1 MDKTVL
7 VVDDSKVSRLMLIN
21 FLKQLDPEWRMLEAE
36 DGKKAAGLALAHRP
50 SFVIMDVNMPVMGGI
65 EAATIIASELPATT
79 IVLLSAT
86 AQVEDDVKVTSLG
99 VRFLQKPISETLVR
113 TAIGYWQESQ

>member
-21 FLKQLDPEWRMLEAE
+21 FLKQLDPEWRVLQAE
-36 DGKKAAGLALAHRP
+36 DGKQAAGLALAHRP
-50 SFVIMDVNMPVMGGI
+50 SFVIMDVNMPIMSGI
-65 EAATIIASELPATT
+65 EAASIIAPELSATT

-86 AQVEDDVKVTSLG
+86 EQDPEEEGIASLG
-99 VRFLQKPISETLVR
+99 VQFLQKPISETLVR
-113 TAIGYWQESQ
+113 TAIGYWQDSQ

>member
-86 AQVEDDVKVTSLG
+86 AQVEDDVEVTSLG